1 MTEHSSLL
9 VLLSAFLHAVWNAI
23 VKHEKD
29 AKSAGLAVLAVAT
42 VVAFVTAAALTPWTR
57 SMASPSGPSLLWA
70 LGAGLFEGAYF
81 AALGSALAR
90 GPLGPVYT
98 VSRGGAML
106 VTWPLSVFLLGEPL
120 TWAAGVGVLLVGCGL
135 GLTALRPREHAT
147 PAALRWAGVCA
158 VSIAGYHLCYK
169 LALSAHA
176 DPYAL
181 FAVALA
187 CALPINMAS
196 MGRTAT
202 GAAWLAF
209 CRSPL
214 RICVGGV
221 TCTASFVIFL
231 QALAVAGAGA
241 VLTLRNASVLF
252 AQLLALWGG
261 EKPSKRV
268 MGGAVLVVVGAL
280 LLTRS

>member
-1 MTEHSSLL
+1 MTERSVLL
-9 VLLSAFLHAVWNAI
+9 VLLSALLHAVWNAI

-29 AKSAGLAVLAVAT
+29 ARSAGLAVLAVAT
-42 VVAFVTAAALTPWTR
+42 VTAAALTPWTR
-57 SMASPSGPSLLWA
+57 SMAFPSAASLLWT

-81 AALGSALAR
+81 AALGTALAR

-106 VTWPLSVFLLGEPL
+106 VTWPLSIFFLGEPL
-120 TWAAGVGVLLVGCGL
+120 TWAAGIGVLLVGCGL
-135 GLTALRPREHAT
+135 ALTALRPRDHAT
-147 PAALRWAGVCA
+147 PAALRWAVVCA

-176 DPYAL
+176 EPYAL
-181 FAVALA
+181 FAVAIA
-187 CALPINMAS
+187 CALSINMVS
-196 MGRTAT
+196 MGRAAAR
-202 GAAWLAF
+202 AAWLAAR
-209 CRSPL
+209 RSPL
-214 RICVGGV
+214 RIGIGGV

-241 VLTLRNASVLF
+241 VLTLRNTSVLF

-268 MGGAVLVVVGAL
+268 IGGALLVVGGAL
-280 LLTRS
+280 LLARP